1 MTISTETTLEEM
13 TSHSDSE
20 SSTSIEPK
28 FLSPNLPNVARE
40 INERAEVQRAGWVRY
55 DGDNY
60 QCLPLEYIRIDSGSY
75 SNGTRIVAANT
86 GSLKDLDIIAPFPV
100 GSLNEALMMCG
111 SVGDMIPYDDV
122 VSRGTIYSL
131 AQRQPASNLSEEE
144 YRSKSRI
151 TNSTAFAEWENQLVY
166 YLSVLREKIAHGSEI
181 GWATAQLPLL
191 TERIAEASTD
201 FVWQVNKRR
210 QIRLDIE
217 NALRAG
223 SDEVFEYGMDSE
235 LSLALDTLI
244 KRYSNEAVAE
254 LDRILDQDR
263 TRLEVLEETLL
274 QIGSIEHNPT
284 HQSRLMLIT
293 KHLLKSPAVSVRD
306 YAALGVA
313 EMDDPEAIPFLRL
326 AIRFENSERLR
337 RDLELVL
344 NQLVAT
350 QSCRSICDQ

>member
-1 MTISTETTLEEM
+1 MSA
-13 TSHSDSE
+13 
-20 SSTSIEPK
+20 PK
-28 FLSPNLPNVARE
+28 CNGLSGLDMKGENH
-40 INERAEVQRAGWVRY
+40 
-55 DGDNY
+55 
-60 QCLPLEYIRIDSGSY
+60 QCLPLEYIRGGSGSY

-86 GSLKDLDIIAPFPV
+86 GSLKDLDIIAPFPA

-111 SVGDMIPYDDV
+111 SAGDVIPYGDI

-144 YRSKSRI
+144 YRSKSGI
-151 TNSTAFAEWENQLVY
+151 SNSTTFAEWENQLVY
-166 YLSVLREKIAHGSEI
+166 YLPVLSGEVAHGSET
-181 GWATAQLPLL
+181 GWATARLPLL
-191 TERIAEASTD
+191 TARIAEASTD

-210 QIRLDIE
+210 QISLDIE
-217 NALRAG
+217 NALRVG

-235 LSLALDTLI
+235 LSFALDSLI

-306 YAALGVA
+306 YAALGIA
-313 EMDDPEAIPFLRL
+313 EMDDPEAIPFLRI
-326 AIRFENSERLR
+326 AIGYENSERLR

-344 NQLVAT
+344 DQLVAT
-350 QSCRSICDQ
+350 QACRSICAQ